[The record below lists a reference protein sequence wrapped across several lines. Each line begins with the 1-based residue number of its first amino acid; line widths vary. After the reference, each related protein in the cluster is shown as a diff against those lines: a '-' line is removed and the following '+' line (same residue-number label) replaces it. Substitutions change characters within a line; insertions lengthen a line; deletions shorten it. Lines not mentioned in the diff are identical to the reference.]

1 MYSVYP
7 HVAPTAQ
14 FIFWHNY
21 FQLTILRIYTIYTL
35 FTADYVSVMESLFF
49 NGSATFDRQCVN
61 ITILDDDV
69 RELSAI
75 GPQPEQFRVL
85 LRMSEPNDE
94 VQLSIQTAIV
104 SIQDDD
110 CKYAV
115 RLQFTDNYSCIV
127 WRIFSSNTTRCT
139 ALYEQSAKH
148 YFDKTITSIVL
159 YRQNTSFSFILQF
172 PQDVLKL
179 VSAVAALAFAYSLR
193 QTVGV
198 MRTVI
203 WGEIV
208 VMIYNRHVHEVK
220 TLH

>member
-1 MYSVYP
+1 ME
-7 HVAPTAQ
+7 
-14 FIFWHNY
+14 
-21 FQLTILRIYTIYTL
+21 TL
-35 FTADYVSVMESLFF
+35 VF
-49 NGSATFDRQCVN
+49 NQSSTSDRQCVN
-61 ITILDDDV
+61 ITILDDDR
-69 RELSAI
+69 RESSI
-75 GPQPEQFRVL
+75 FWPRPEIFQVL
-85 LRMSEPNDE
+85 LNISEPNDA
-94 VQLSIQTAIV
+94 VQLGIQSALV
-104 SIQDDD
+104 SIEDDE

-203 WGEIV
+203 GGEIV
-208 VMIYNRHVHEVK
+208 VMIYSKLVLEVR
-220 TLH
+220 TLSQFQ